1 MCFGFLL
8 FQNSSQLVS
17 PPSELKV
24 AELSHGSLSW
34 GKNPIHRKQYYSL
47 SCLKNFGTLAS
58 TKT

>member
-24 AELSHGSLSW
+24 AEFPHGSLSW
-34 GKNPIHRKQYYSL
+34 GKNPIHR
-47 SCLKNFGTLAS
+47 
-58 TKT
+58 